1 MGEVGIYE
9 IFVTANWVK
18 YLGTA
23 CSNSLGRLIKAV
35 HFRFDDLAQTGGQF
49 GKGFEE
55 FFIFHMERS
64 KWIG

>member
-1 MGEVGIYE
+1 MGEVGVDE
-9 IFVTANWVK
+9 I
-18 YLGTA
+18 L
-23 CSNSLGRLIKAV
+23 
-35 HFRFDDLAQTGGQF
+35 DDLAQAGGQF

>member
-9 IFVTANWVK
+9 LFVTAYRVK

-23 CSNSLGRLIKAV
+23 CSNSLWRRIKAV

-55 FFIFHMERS
+55 FFCFHEE
-64 KWIG
+64 